1 MGCAKFCFPRA
12 GRLYRLDQP
21 HESIRCSLKEYC
33 HGNSCY
39 KYKCGSGGGGGGR
52 G

>member
-21 HESIRCSLKEYC
+21 HESIGCSLKEYC

-39 KYKCGSGGGGGGR
+39 KYRCNPAGGGGGE
-52 G
+52 